1 MKQKQEIA
9 PLLQHTLDV
18 GRCCATAKSWGS
30 SELLGKLFP
39 FYSLTCVAAKTMDEV
54 EDEMHGTMLN
64 LYPMDYSLLSVEVK
78 GMLSMW
84 DQVMS
89 FSPILKHRDYLKYPP
104 VEFDDIQSV
113 RDKYKG
119 VEQLVDGGMV
129 SGLFIDLCD
138 YVYKMYDIIRLGLNT
153 IFEKLCNLARD
164 VKMLE
169 ENSEL
174 RVKRWL
180 CMECKYKEVSWE
192 NDREKFLRTLNHY
205 IAMHGN
211 TKQTLENFLHYV
223 DVIAVN
229 RQPKLLGLLNE
240 HYLNDDNYVMFVF
253 ANRDQFT
260 NDEIIRHMSFR
271 NCRKLLLQQ
280 IERFDLLQPVPGAYG
295 DLFTCRAAQELTE
308 LLVPTIATYVD
319 FKHGYQYAAWAMAM
333 MDMKL
338 IHADKRNSVQ
348 IMHFVNKHFGEQIDS
363 ATTLSRWTGKLFGA
377 RFGTLDICN
386 LEKSGYTIEEFNK
399 MQDFYWHSLSI
410 INKVLGRNLQTEN
423 FAAYLYDEHS
433 SVPDLKNYIDNGN
446 EQYLDRLE
454 TLKQAL
460 DGMQP

>member
-30 SELLGKLFP
+30 SDLFGKVFQ

-54 EDEMHGTMLN
+54 EHEMHGTMLN

-84 DQVMS
+84 DHVMS
-89 FSPILKHRDYLKYPP
+89 ISPILKHRDYLKYPP
-104 VEFDDIQSV
+104 VEFDSIQSV
-113 RDKYKG
+113 REQYKG
-119 VEQLVDGGMV
+119 VEQLVDGGV
-129 SGLFIDLCD
+129 ISGLFIDLCD

-180 CMECKYKEVSWE
+180 CMERKYKEVSWE
-192 NDREKFLRTLNHY
+192 NDRERFLRELNHY
-205 IAMHGN
+205 VAEHGN
-211 TKQTLENFLHYV
+211 SKQTLENFLHYV
-223 DVIAVN
+223 DTIAMN
-229 RQPKLLGLLNE
+229 RHPKLLGLLNE
-240 HYLNDDNYVMFVF
+240 HF
-253 ANRDQFT
+253 
-260 NDEIIRHMSFR
+260 
-271 NCRKLLLQQ
+271 
-280 IERFDLLQPVPGAYG
+280 
-295 DLFTCRAAQELTE
+295 TE

-386 LEKSGYTIEEFNK
+386 LKKSGYTIEEFNK

-423 FAAYLYDEHS
+423 FAVYLYDEHG

-446 EQYLDRLE
+446 EQFLDRLE

-460 DGMQP
+460 DGMQS

>member
-1 MKQKQEIA
+1 
-9 PLLQHTLDV
+9 
-18 GRCCATAKSWGS
+18 
-30 SELLGKLFP
+30 
-39 FYSLTCVAAKTMDEV
+39 MDEV

-104 VEFDDIQSV
+104 VELDDIQSV

-119 VEQLVDGGMV
+119 VEQLVNGGMI

-180 CMECKYKEVSWE
+180 CMERKYKEVSWE

-260 NDEIIRHMSFR
+260 NDDIIRHMSFR

-280 IERFDLLQPVPGAYG
+280 IERFDLQQPVPGAYG

>member
-30 SELLGKLFP
+30 SDLFGKVFQ

-54 EDEMHGTMLN
+54 EHEMHGTMLN

-89 FSPILKHRDYLKYPP
+89 ISPILKHRDYLKYPP
-104 VEFDDIQSV
+104 VELDDIQSV

-119 VEQLVDGGMV
+119 VEQLVDGGMI

-180 CMECKYKEVSWE
+180 CMERTYKEVSWE
-192 NDREKFLRTLNHY
+192 NDREKFLRAINHY
-205 IAMHGN
+205 VAMHGN

-240 HYLNDDNYVMFVF
+240 HYLNGDNYVMFVF

-260 NDEIIRHMSFR
+260 NDDIIRHMTFR

-280 IERFDLLQPVPGAYG
+280 IEHFDLQQPVPGAYG

-423 FAAYLYDEHS
+423 FAAYLYKEHS
-433 SVPDLKNYIDNGN
+433 NVPDLKNYIDNGN
-446 EQYLDRLE
+446 EQFLDRLE

-460 DGMQP
+460 NGMQP

>member
-1 MKQKQEIA
+1 
-9 PLLQHTLDV
+9 
-18 GRCCATAKSWGS
+18 
-30 SELLGKLFP
+30 
-39 FYSLTCVAAKTMDEV
+39 
-54 EDEMHGTMLN
+54 
-64 LYPMDYSLLSVEVK
+64 
-78 GMLSMW
+78 
-84 DQVMS
+84 
-89 FSPILKHRDYLKYPP
+89 
-104 VEFDDIQSV
+104 
-113 RDKYKG
+113 
-119 VEQLVDGGMV
+119 
-129 SGLFIDLCD
+129 
-138 YVYKMYDIIRLGLNT
+138 
-153 IFEKLCNLARD
+153 
-164 VKMLE
+164 
-169 ENSEL
+169 
-174 RVKRWL
+174 
-180 CMECKYKEVSWE
+180 MERTYKEVSWE
-192 NDREKFLRTLNHY
+192 NDREKFLRAINHY
-205 IAMHGN
+205 VAMHGN

-240 HYLNDDNYVMFVF
+240 HYLNGDNYVMFVF

-260 NDEIIRHMSFR
+260 NDDIIRHMTFR

-280 IERFDLLQPVPGAYG
+280 IERFDLQQPVPGAYG

-399 MQDFYWHSLSI
+399 MQDFYWHSLCI

-446 EQYLDRLE
+446 EQFLDRLE

-460 DGMQP
+460 NGMQP

>member
-1 MKQKQEIA
+1 
-9 PLLQHTLDV
+9 
-18 GRCCATAKSWGS
+18 
-30 SELLGKLFP
+30 
-39 FYSLTCVAAKTMDEV
+39 
-54 EDEMHGTMLN
+54 
-64 LYPMDYSLLSVEVK
+64 
-78 GMLSMW
+78 
-84 DQVMS
+84 
-89 FSPILKHRDYLKYPP
+89 
-104 VEFDDIQSV
+104 
-113 RDKYKG
+113 
-119 VEQLVDGGMV
+119 
-129 SGLFIDLCD
+129 
-138 YVYKMYDIIRLGLNT
+138 
-153 IFEKLCNLARD
+153 
-164 VKMLE
+164 
-169 ENSEL
+169 
-174 RVKRWL
+174 
-180 CMECKYKEVSWE
+180 
-192 NDREKFLRTLNHY
+192 
-205 IAMHGN
+205 
-211 TKQTLENFLHYV
+211 
-223 DVIAVN
+223 
-229 RQPKLLGLLNE
+229 
-240 HYLNDDNYVMFVF
+240 MFVF

-260 NDEIIRHMSFR
+260 NDDIIRHMTFR

-280 IERFDLLQPVPGAYG
+280 IERFDLQQPVPGAYG
-295 DLFTCRAAQELTE
+295 DLFTCRAAQDLTE

-423 FAAYLYDEHS
+423 FAVYLYDEHS

-446 EQYLDRLE
+446 EQFLDRLE

-460 DGMQP
+460 NGMQP

>member
-1 MKQKQEIA
+1 
-9 PLLQHTLDV
+9 
-18 GRCCATAKSWGS
+18 
-30 SELLGKLFP
+30 
-39 FYSLTCVAAKTMDEV
+39 
-54 EDEMHGTMLN
+54 
-64 LYPMDYSLLSVEVK
+64 
-78 GMLSMW
+78 
-84 DQVMS
+84 
-89 FSPILKHRDYLKYPP
+89 
-104 VEFDDIQSV
+104 
-113 RDKYKG
+113 
-119 VEQLVDGGMV
+119 
-129 SGLFIDLCD
+129 
-138 YVYKMYDIIRLGLNT
+138 
-153 IFEKLCNLARD
+153 
-164 VKMLE
+164 
-169 ENSEL
+169 
-174 RVKRWL
+174 
-180 CMECKYKEVSWE
+180 
-192 NDREKFLRTLNHY
+192 
-205 IAMHGN
+205 MHGN

-240 HYLNDDNYVMFVF
+240 HYLNGDNYVMFVF

-260 NDEIIRHMSFR
+260 NDDIIRHMTFR

-280 IERFDLLQPVPGAYG
+280 IERFDLQQPVPGAYG

-446 EQYLDRLE
+446 EQFLDRLE

-460 DGMQP
+460 DGMQS